1 MQGNHNKSGIMPN
14 KYIRCQVTLRQKCG
28 HGEDMHIAKKCL
40 CMDTVNVG
48 KFGINNLKEVLLL

>member
-1 MQGNHNKSGIMPN
+1 MPN